1 MSIRLICILYD
12 APNSPKSNFAL
23 RTYTINKLQRIFMLS
38 CLSILYFLFIIEGG
52 VGGMR
57 LKKPLSPNCPPCH
70 LHVHMVSLWNLS
82 ARWTTEFRRY
92 KRAPHPRIRKKKDGW

>member
-52 VGGMR
+52 VGGHASQKAFVSQLPTMPPTR
-57 LKKPLSPNCPPCH
+57 AHGLPVESKCTVDDRVSP
-70 LHVHMVSLWNLS
+70 V
-82 ARWTTEFRRY
+82 
-92 KRAPHPRIRKKKDGW
+92 